1 MPLGLPRHG
10 FQHRDAGALK
20 AARKAAGLLLHT
32 RANPECLKN
41 PKQLFSAVGEMPAP
55 HLVPMLERV
64 HARIRPGVLLKPRPL
79 ISFYPYVDTRSTVRE
94 QQGRLQFRLSDHLAG
109 APDLV
114 LEGVFSVL
122 LCRMHGLPERR
133 ADAGALAAYRAYVRG
148 AGLETK
154 RSESR
159 RLRGRKHID
168 PVGTH
173 RSLLESYLR
182 VTLDMGLCMANA
194 PTLSWSRTV
203 SRRRLG
209 HWDEAHNTIVI
220 SRVLDD
226 DRVPG
231 FVLDYVLYHELL
243 HVLFP
248 IEYGADRRRVHPPTF
263 KQAERRFP
271 RWQEAERWL
280 EKLAAGSW
288 RVRENAASSR
298 AAWRKPAARSRTRVV
313 PRLPAKRTK

>member
-1 MPLGLPRHG
+1 
-10 FQHRDAGALK
+10 
-20 AARKAAGLLLHT
+20 
-32 RANPECLKN
+32 
-41 PKQLFSAVGEMPAP
+41 
-55 HLVPMLERV
+55 
-64 HARIRPGVLLKPRPL
+64 
-79 ISFYPYVDTRSTVRE
+79 
-94 QQGRLQFRLSDHLAG
+94 
-109 APDLV
+109 
-114 LEGVFSVL
+114 
-122 LCRMHGLPERR
+122 
-133 ADAGALAAYRAYVRG
+133 
-148 AGLETK
+148 
-154 RSESR
+154 
-159 RLRGRKHID
+159 
-168 PVGTH
+168 
-173 RSLLESYLR
+173 
-182 VTLDMGLCMANA
+182 MANA